1 MNQNELNELLNDLYT
16 YKISHIKNRIKL
28 LSFDAYKSVI
38 DSVSQKSNHYT
49 PLQLY
54 IMMNNALENN
64 DVKKIQL
71 FDLSILTYLHKK
83 LINLRHRNG
92 LTSVMKSVFSHYLE
106 GINDAE
112 VRIAINKLILDYID
126 VCKPSVFLIKNL
138 IECKMFSLLSYVNVL
153 TPLVN
158 FNLGELNDLTKRE
171 LERYGIVINNSMR
184 ILKYGTLEEFLNVEN
199 NYYENGRLKPSL
211 IKKIPNTTVLKYL
224 CDNDKID
231 VSRKAIKYYHSQ
243 AYVKLL
249 IQLIK
254 SKKIKITK
262 TDVVSLFSKRKT
274 KQNRRVKRYHNI
286 RRVTMEFKNN
296 IVEYVNLIKDFE
308 FPINK
313 LIIKNTFFA
322 NRMYTQLV
330 DIISDSKVVSTF
342 ISREKRKL
350 FNHIVTLDDL
360 DRFKILLNK
369 KIFSIEELHQKST
382 HIKQCFNLSPNT
394 WKIAKYMVSTLNIR
408 TNYFY
413 GWFLRATSSDEL
425 LKVFNL
431 IKDSDAP
438 LDNNLLTSV
447 IRYKKSTEV
456 IDFLIN
462 ECGMKITNKHI
473 VLLTYYPLKH
483 FKKYTQ
489 GLKFNKTST
498 IRKCINDA
506 KRSNYYYGDILCSN
520 IHVILYLMSLNKYCI
535 KHCIKYCTM
544 ALLTGKTQLYEA
556 IKKKF
561 NVEADLTVVKTV
573 FDTGFALKPY
583 KCYSDGLEILLSIT
597 KGETEQS
604 IKSIVSNFDAYNL
617 IMFINS
623 KYTYVSNKKY
633 NIEQFKNILEHLT
646 VKCSYEQLQ
655 GIIFGFGYTFDT
667 SETDTFF
674 KAVFLFFEK
683 AMRSVSD
690 DDVKKMVNFL
700 CERRVYSCL
709 TVCTPYLHRYITLE
723 NVYKLLL
730 ENNVCCSKNHAVINS
745 ISYNYVELTPLVYD
759 VLFSCMCEG
768 LRYVN
773 VSIDEKIIDTLTT
786 PPITQKT
793 YNAFNNL
800 DKHCKKYDMRNYSKY
815 KYIFERIKTREI
827 VNYQQPDA
835 HFDKY
840 HKLKF
845 LIHNKKGNWR
855 TLFTKPCEKAR
866 NFDDDISDDYDN
878 LYNLY
883 DLDNHDNQS
892 EDSTDLDDNI
902 NINIDELINDALNE
916 AVMDN
921 DCEYKQIIQRSN

>member
-1 MNQNELNELLNDLYT
+1 MNQSELNELLNDLYT

-106 GINDAE
+106 GINDAG

-262 TDVVSLFSKRKT
+262 ADVVRLFSKRKT

-296 IVEYVNLIKDFE
+296 IVEYVKLIKDFE

-394 WKIAKYMVSTLNIR
+394 WKIAKYMISTLNIR
-408 TNYFY
+408 TNYFHN
-413 GWFLRATSSDEL
+413 WFLRTTSSDEL

-431 IKDSDAP
+431 IKDSNAP

-489 GLKFNKTST
+489 GLKFNKNST

-506 KRSNYYYGDILCSN
+506 KRSNYYHGDILCSN

-535 KHCIKYCTM
+535 KYCIKYCTM
-544 ALLTGKTQLYEA
+544 ALLTGKTRLYEA

-667 SETDTFF
+667 GETDTFF
-674 KAVFLFFEK
+674 KAVLLFFEK

-690 DDVKKMVNFL
+690 DDMKKMVNFL

-709 TVCTPYLHRYITLE
+709 TVCTPNLHRYITLE

-730 ENNVCCSKNHAVINS
+730 ENNACCSKNHAVINS
-745 ISYNYVELTPLVYD
+745 ISYNYVKLTPLVYD
-759 VLFSCMCEG
+759 VLFLCMCEG

-793 YNAFNNL
+793 YDAFNNL

-845 LIHNKKGNWR
+845 LIHNKKENWK
-855 TLFTKPCEKAR
+855 TLFTKPGDE
-866 NFDDDISDDYDN
+866 ISDDYDN

-883 DLDNHDNQS
+883 DLDDLDNQS

-902 NINIDELINDALNE
+902 DIDELINDALNE